1 MKPAMNDS
9 ELCRGSRWLLVAA
22 GSFLLAGC
30 SWFSWLPW
38 VDGDKKEDITKPAEL
53 VKFKPEL
60 TLDRDWKAG
69 IGDGLG
75 KKYLRL
81 TPAIVADRVIAA
93 DGYGKVEA
101 RDRFSGKRI
110 WRTEIGGIDKGFF
123 SALNFFDRKDPSF
136 VAGGVGVGGG
146 LALLGTTQGFVV
158 ALGVA
163 DGAEQWRADLG
174 REVLSTPAVFD
185 DLVFAQSIDGRLV
198 AMDLATGTVRWT
210 YDNQLPILTL
220 RGTSSPVV
228 ADGIV
233 FAGFANGKL
242 VALRAEN
249 GEPIWEHRVMLP
261 EGRSE
266 LERMVDVD
274 TKPLLLG
281 GVVYIGSYHGL
292 VKALSVREGRPLWEQ
307 EISTYLDLA
316 EGYGQ
321 VYAIDEED
329 IISAIDQQSGEVI
342 WVQDDFKRRQLSA
355 PVAFSNYVAVGDAD
369 GYLHII
375 AQRDGRHLGRR
386 KLDGN
391 GIRTVGV
398 VADTTLFVLGNSGS
412 LHALE
417 IELK

>member
-1 MKPAMNDS
+1 MSKLVSGHN
-9 ELCRGSRWLLVAA
+9 GRWLLIIAT
-22 GSFLLAGC
+22 SFLLAGC

-38 VDGDKKEDITKPAEL
+38 VDGDKKKDLAKPAEL
-53 VKFKPEL
+53 VKFKAEL
-60 TLDRDWKAG
+60 DVKRDWKAS
-69 IGDGLG
+69 IGEGLG

-81 TPAIVADRVIAA
+81 TPAIVADLVIAA

-101 RDRFSGKRI
+101 RDRFSGKRT
-110 WRTEIGGIDKGFF
+110 WRSEVGSVDEGFF
-123 SALNFFDRKDPSF
+123 SGLNFFDRKDPSF
-136 VAGGVGVGGG
+136 VAGGVGAGGG
-146 LALLGTTQGFVV
+146 LVLLGTTEGFVV
-158 ALGVA
+158 ALDVA
-163 DGAEQWRADLG
+163 TGAEQWRTDLAS
-174 REVLSTPAVFD
+174 EVLSTPAVSGG
-185 DLVFAQSIDGRLV
+185 LVFAQTIDGRLV
-198 AMDLATGTVRWT
+198 AMDRDTGEVRWA

-220 RGTSSPVV
+220 RGTSSPAV
-228 ADGIV
+228 AEGIV

-274 TKPLLLG
+274 TKPLLLAG
-281 GVVYIGSYHGL
+281 AVYIGSYHGM
-292 VKALSVREGRPLWEQ
+292 VKALSGRDGRPLWEQ
-307 EISTYLDLA
+307 ELSTFLDLA

-321 VYAIDEED
+321 IYAIDEED
-329 IISAIDQQSGEVI
+329 VISAIDQQSGEVV
-342 WVQDDFKRRQLSA
+342 WVQDDFKRRQLSP
-355 PVAFSNYVAVGDAD
+355 PVAFSNYIAVGDAD

-386 KLDGN
+386 KLDGD

-398 VADTTLFVLGNSGS
+398 VADSTLFVLGNSGS